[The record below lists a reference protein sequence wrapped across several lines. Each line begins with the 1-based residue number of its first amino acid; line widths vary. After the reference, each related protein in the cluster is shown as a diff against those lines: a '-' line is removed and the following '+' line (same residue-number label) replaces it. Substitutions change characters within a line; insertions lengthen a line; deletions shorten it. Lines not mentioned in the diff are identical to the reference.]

1 MCFVQTVKFI
11 SPPGYGNYED
21 YGYNDGYGYG
31 RDGYGHNMR
40 AVGMM
45 DRGMNLVLASVFF
58 FVLHVVDKIWLYR
71 AGANLSTHL
80 KTKCWS
86 NAASMENIDR

>member
-58 FVLHVVDKIWLYR
+58 LFCMLWIRYGYIER
-71 AGANLSTHL
+71 EQIFQPT
-80 KTKCWS
+80 
-86 NAASMENIDR
+86 